1 MHLVAAA
8 VAAVAYN
15 AALMA
20 VKHCHKTA
28 VHLEGSSVGID
39 IQHVDSRCL
48 TWAFVVAHSL
58 VGDSHGHLTR
68 EVLAEEEVV
77 DEVHFDGADVFV
89 PGRWIWSDFVHL
101 TNESVNTGQM
111 TTTYRFF
118 FIGFVIICVRRA
130 SSVTCLRLL
139 YSHQ

>member
-1 MHLVAAA
+1 VVVGQLLQSNSYQVHLVAAA

-15 AALMA
+15 AVLMV
-20 VKHCHKTA
+20 VKHCHNTA

-58 VGDSHGHLTR
+58 VGDSHGLLMR

-77 DEVHFDGADVFV
+77 DELHFDGADVFV
-89 PGRWIWSDFVHL
+89 PGR
-101 TNESVNTGQM
+101 
-111 TTTYRFF
+111 
-118 FIGFVIICVRRA
+118 
-130 SSVTCLRLL
+130 
-139 YSHQ
+139 